1 MGTKLPFVHV
11 SIGLK
16 WNSHENVYSLPNLMN
31 LYCKLST
38 IIIIHVDTWCTLL
51 ELFHV
56 LFYQVKKDGATY
68 SETPVEI
75 SGNDDAIKK
84 AKELIEQ
91 IISPQSSVIN
101 SMGGTCYKFLKPLCY
116 YIKLTLGESLL
127 CMEQRTKKV
136 VSHSPGAS
144 GFDVDIVT
152 QTITVPH
159 SCMGQLCY
167 MFLLSG
173 LVFCLGRSFS
183 PRWSHLIQVFHNGF
197 LPCCSWPAFFSSSLW
212 YPDHNLGKW
221 RNSLCGQSG

>member
-1 MGTKLPFVHV
+1 M
-11 SIGLK
+11 
-16 WNSHENVYSLPNLMN
+16 
-31 LYCKLST
+31 
-38 IIIIHVDTWCTLL
+38 

-56 LFYQVKKDGATY
+56 LFYQVKNDSATY

-116 YIKLTLGESLL
+116 YIKLKLGESLL
-127 CMEQRTKKV
+127 CMEQRAKKV
-136 VSHSPGAS
+136 VSDSPGAS
-144 GFDVDIVT
+144 GFDIDIVT

-167 MFLLSG
+167 TFLLSG
-173 LVFCLGRSFS
+173 LVFCHDDPILSRSSTMVFYHVFLGLPF
-183 PRWSHLIQVFHNGF
+183 FH
-197 LPCCSWPAFFSSSLW
+197 LPC
-212 YPDHNLGKW
+212 GT
-221 RNSLCGQSG
+221 QTIT

>member
-1 MGTKLPFVHV
+1 M
-11 SIGLK
+11 
-16 WNSHENVYSLPNLMN
+16 
-31 LYCKLST
+31 
-38 IIIIHVDTWCTLL
+38 
-51 ELFHV
+51 
-56 LFYQVKKDGATY
+56 FYQVKKDGVTY

-91 IISPQSSVIN
+91 IISPHSSVIN

-173 LVFCLGRSFS
+173 LVFCHDDPILSRSSTMVFFHVFLGLPFF
-183 PRWSHLIQVFHNGF
+183 FH
-197 LPCCSWPAFFSSSLW
+197 LPC
-212 YPDHNLGKW
+212 GT
-221 RNSLCGQSG
+221 QTIT